1 MEGTTMRVTEWD
13 DKVMIEI
20 EGDDLRQLARFC
32 STATTNGTA
41 VVLTWPRGD
50 RAHYEAHG
58 WIGAGIQETQEGEA
72 GNAI

>member
-1 MEGTTMRVTEWD
+1 MRVTEWD

-50 RAHYEAHG
+50 GAHYEAHG

-72 GNAI
+72 GNEI